1 LSLPLPNFCFCS
13 ISSED
18 VVDSSRETDYSS
30 DKCILKTENVLKKF
44 GELRAVDGVSISA
57 EREKIT
63 LLIGPNGSGKT
74 TLVNVISGYYKP
86 DAGRIYFKGIDITGL
101 PPHAIYRLGLVR
113 SFQIP
118 APFARLSVL
127 ENLLVVSKDNPGE
140 GFFTHLVRRRWSSHE
155 RGSLERACEI
165 LERLGIEKN
174 LWMREAGTLSAAQ
187 LKLLEIGRALMT
199 GASFIILD
207 EPIAGVNPTS
217 AHEIFSLLTELRN
230 KYKLSFLVIE
240 HRLDIALP
248 YADHVFVLN
257 QGRIIYEGDPRGV
270 TEDERVRAVYIGE

>member
-1 LSLPLPNFCFCS
+1 VNHSPNDY
-13 ISSED
+13 ILETKN
-18 VVDSSRETDYSS
+18 VV
-30 DKCILKTENVLKKF
+30 KKF

-57 EREKIT
+57 KKEKIT

-74 TLVNVISGYYKP
+74 TLVNTISGYYKP
-86 DAGRIYFKGIDITGL
+86 DAGRIYFKGNDITGL
-101 PPHAIYRLGLVR
+101 PPHIIYRLGLVR

-127 ENLLVVSKDNPGE
+127 ENILVASRDNPGE
-140 GFFTHLVRRRWSSHE
+140 GFFTHLGRRRWLSYE
-155 RGSLERACEI
+155 RRSLERAYEI
-165 LERLGIEKN
+165 LETLGIGED

-187 LKLLEIGRALMT
+187 LKLLEIGRALMA
-199 GASFIILD
+199 GASFIALD

-217 AHEIFSLLTELRN
+217 AHEIFSLLTKL
-230 KYKLSFLVIE
+230 KDKFKLSFLVIE

-257 QGRIIYEGDPRGV
+257 QGRVIYDGDPRKV
-270 TEDERVRAVYIGE
+270 TEDDMVKKVYIG